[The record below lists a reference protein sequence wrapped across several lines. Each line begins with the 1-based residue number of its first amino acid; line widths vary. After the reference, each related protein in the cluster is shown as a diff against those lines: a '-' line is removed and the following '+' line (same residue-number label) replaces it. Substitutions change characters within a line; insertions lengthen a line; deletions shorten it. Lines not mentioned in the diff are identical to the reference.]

1 MRSVVVLDF
10 NQESE
15 MAGENQTPAALWR
28 GLLAGAS
35 LRHGNVATWINGSI
49 VRLEASGSRPLAT
62 GWRSSKPSHSRQ
74 CGNCSIVVAA

>member
-1 MRSVVVLDF
+1 LFCDLRMRSVVVLDF

-35 LRHGNVATWINGSI
+35 LRHGNVAT
-49 VRLEASGSRPLAT
+49 
-62 GWRSSKPSHSRQ
+62 
-74 CGNCSIVVAA
+74 